1 MKQMGDRVLFKRIFE
16 GQIGAGVLTGADR
29 EMTTPIEVKL
39 VCPLIAAGLEASRAS
54 AEEVTAAA
62 ILPGKEPTNQ
72 VQGGH
77 RQQFHARSHL
87 RCKVS
92 QPNHGNVM

>member
-1 MKQMGDRVLFKRIFE
+1 MRNRGLFKWIFE
-16 GQIGAGVLTGADR
+16 GRIGARVLTGADR
-29 EMTTPIEVKL
+29 EMTTPIEVRL

-77 RQQFHARSHL
+77 RQQFHARGHL
-87 RCKVS
+87 TLF
-92 QPNHGNVM
+92 